1 MGCTVGTAV
10 LGLSDLSSGSKCDGL
25 EITGTGTSLA
35 AGAAGALVDGPA
47 AAAAAADPMGKSLSP
62 SVSRMMVLTA
72 YLTALFSAFAMIAA
86 AVP

>member
-10 LGLSDLSSGSKCDGL
+10 LGLSDLSSGSKCDCL
-25 EITGTGTSLA
+25 EITGAGTSLA
-35 AGAAGALVDGPA
+35 AGAAGVLVDGP

>member
-25 EITGTGTSLA
+25 EITGAGTSLA
-35 AGAAGALVDGPA
+35 AGAAGALVDGP
-47 AAAAAADPMGKSLSP
+47 AAAAADPMGKSLSP